1 MHFALIQFWQNRMI
15 YFRENSIVVTETVKR
30 LNILPFAYRKDQ
42 NKRIYKRHLFVLR
55 QVNRKELVFMVYLSY
70 RL

>member
-15 YFRENSIVVTETVKR
+15 YFRDNSIVVTETVKR
-30 LNILPFAYRKDQ
+30 LDILQFVYHKDQ

-55 QVNRKELVFMVYLSY
+55 QVIRKELVFMIYLSY

>member
-1 MHFALIQFWQNRMI
+1 MI

-30 LNILPFAYRKDQ
+30 LNTEVSRWLRFAYRKDQ
-42 NKRIYKRHLFVLR
+42 NERIYKRHLFVLR